1 MSKMWNKTG
10 KNEHM
15 HMSYKK
21 IENMMSGLVYRS
33 SYLFL
38 DEYSLLYYLLYYLLY
53 SLVAFLLKGSVFASF
68 TQIMLTESLALSIVI
83 LACGH

>member
-1 MSKMWNKTG
+1 MSEIWNKTG

-38 DEYSLLYYLLYYLLY
+38 DEYSLLYYFLY